1 MEKTPL
7 PERLEPFKPMWTT
20 EAHRWVL
27 YRSLYGYLPIDVSG
41 EEEMIL
47 LIDEDDELAAA
58 VTERMRE
65 AGVPVRE

>member
-1 MEKTPL
+1 MEKKPL
-7 PERLEPFKPMWTT
+7 AERLAPFEPMWTT

-27 YRSLYGYLPIDVSG
+27 ARTRYGYLPIDVSG
-41 EEEMIL
+41 EEEMML